1 MAQKF
6 GLKDSQLDAVSF
18 LCSVEGL
25 GSKAE
30 TICWWAKSYSFSR
43 IREVV
48 TYAKLKAKDNI
59 GAYVNTLLKSEA
71 VINEANVSENLELA
85 NFYKNE
91 MNKNIV
97 ILKKYIK
104 INHSNGYEEEIPLT
118 VDVNSFR
125 EMLENKLGSIY
136 D

>member
-1 MAQKF
+1 
-6 GLKDSQLDAVSF
+6 
-18 LCSVEGL
+18 
-25 GSKAE
+25 
-30 TICWWAKSYSFSR
+30 
-43 IREVV
+43 
-48 TYAKLKAKDNI
+48 
-59 GAYVNTLLKSEA
+59 VNTLLKSGA